1 MAFDQT
7 DPADLAALISE
18 WDDDPLG
25 IGYPAVREETQKM
38 LDLTNKV
45 ENNPGGESID
55 RPTEELDISDIA
67 AVIDTTEYAALE
79 EYNKSWVR
87 MFISRP
93 DDVKLKPYQ
102 TKFIQIFPPGTLTLT
117 GALALRPK
125 LATRAEV
132 LWGVNTKITKSD
144 WSAYMRAP

>member
-7 DPADLAALISE
+7 DPADLAELKTE
-18 WDDDPLG
+18 WENPRYAAVLG
-25 IGYPAVREETQKM
+25 ETQNL
-38 LDLTNKV
+38 LDLTNLP
-45 ENNPGGESID
+45 ENNPGGESIN

-67 AVIDTTEYAALE
+67 AVIDTAEYAALA

-102 TKFIQIFPPGTLTLT
+102 TKFTQIFPPGTATLT
-117 GALALRPK
+117 GALALRAK
-125 LATRAEV
+125 LAGRAEV
-132 LWGVNTKITKSD
+132 LWGVNTKITRSD
-144 WSAYMRAP
+144 FHEVRSLP